1 MEAKESHFYCREDI
15 FCFQSR
21 ALPIHHDIIIDNSK
35 IVLMYTLFIMG
46 HVMWSVVN
54 SKAVQFLQFYWVNLC
69 NTENCPLYHNNAICV
84 CNDVMV
90 DI

>member
-1 MEAKESHFYCREDI
+1 MEAKKSHLYCREDI

-21 ALPIHHDIIIDNSK
+21 PLPIHHNIIVDNSK
-35 IVLMYTLFIMG
+35 IVLMYTLFIME

-69 NTENCPLYHNNAICV
+69 NTENCPLYHNIVQFVCV
-84 CNDVMV
+84 MM
-90 DI
+90 